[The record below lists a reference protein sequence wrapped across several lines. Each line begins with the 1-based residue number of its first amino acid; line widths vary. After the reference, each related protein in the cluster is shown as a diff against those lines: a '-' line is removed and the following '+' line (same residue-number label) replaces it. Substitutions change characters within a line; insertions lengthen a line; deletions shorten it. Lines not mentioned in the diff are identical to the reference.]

1 MSIQSAKDF
10 LEKMKKDEDFRKEC
24 IKKSSSED
32 RMKFIKMNGFDFS
45 KEEFKQVKSEL
56 GEDELEA
63 IIGAGTSGEDDWR
76 TPV

>member
-1 MSIQSAKDF
+1 MSIQSAKEF

-24 IKKSSSED
+24 SKKSSSED
-32 RMKFIKMNGFDFS
+32 RMNFLMMNGFDFS

-56 GEDELEA
+56 SKDELEA

-76 TPV
+76 TPI